1 MPSLMVITGFPLG
14 KRNTSDGVRMLL
26 LSVELERWYTIED
39 AVPILGWERDTII
52 RLIDDGFL
60 QAQIKPR
67 QGNRRKRIYLCR
79 QIQGC
84 ELVRFVK
91 DNLSVQE
98 PLRMNRKMY

>member
-1 MPSLMVITGFPLG
+1 
-14 KRNTSDGVRMLL
+14 MLL
-26 LSVELERWYTIED
+26 LSVKPERWYTIND
-39 AVPILGWERDTII
+39 SVPILGWARDTII

-67 QGNRRKRIYLCR
+67 RSNRSKRVFLCR

-84 ELVRFVK
+84 ELIRFVK

-98 PLRMNRKMY
+98 PRRMTRRMV